1 MARRQPK
8 RIAALTAEQSIS
20 TVFEDRVDS
29 ASDASELLDDVQHI
43 ADIRTDADGG
53 VEDTDLNVDSDEDVV
68 PFRSRL
74 RETDRRL
81 LSQHPEQMYVDKNG
95 QRWYSEGP
103 VQRRRDSANI
113 LRSSGGPTSTSVK
126 DTKMETWQLFWTDD
140 LLQKVL
146 TYSQMKAGE
155 LGLPI
160 RFTMASLKAYI
171 AILYFRG
178 ANQDNKIPI
187 DELWSEQ
194 YSTFYRTVMSRN
206 LFKLWNRC
214 LRFDD
219 VSLREDRKKTDTYAA
234 MREVWEEWNSRL
246 KLFFEPTSCVC
257 VDEQLVASRCRSPHR
272 IYNPSKPGK
281 FGELIRWCSDANDRY
296 FLNGSPLTK
305 RPEDRD
311 ALILHKEE
319 NKAKRLVTNLVA
331 PYLDRGLNV
340 TGDRFFTSL
349 ELAEELLERR
359 TTYVGTVASNKRHLP
374 PVLLQPKEKF
384 ESVFVFG
391 GTDKKVTQQSHQYS
405 AKKKVILLSTMHHTS
420 AIENDTKKK
429 SEIQMYYNSTKGAV
443 DIVDEMCK
451 HTTTRVPTRR
461 WTVVHF
467 HNMLDISG
475 INSFTLF
482 NLNRPHWTQ
491 LPEAKR
497 RRSFLHSLS
506 QELAAQHVSD
516 RLQDPIGL
524 SSATIDLLKKF
535 TNVERTLRVDP
546 CGDSSE
552 SSSQSSSDVQRCLRC
567 KEGGKSSR
575 NSNKTR
581 IRCSECDSPV
591 CGKHSQPTS
600 YMCHQCL

>member
-1 MARRQPK
+1 MKMSYP
-8 RIAALTAEQSIS
+8 L
-20 TVFEDRVDS
+20 
-29 ASDASELLDDVQHI
+29 
-43 ADIRTDADGG
+43 RTI
-53 VEDTDLNVDSDEDVV
+53 V
-68 PFRSRL
+68 PLRSRL

-126 DTKMETWQLFWTDD
+126 DTKMETWQLFWSDD

-349 ELAEELLERR
+349 ELAELAPRKANDICWNCSIQQKAFAACASSTERKVR
-359 TTYVGTVASNKRHLP
+359 ICLCFWRYRQEGNTTIASI
-374 PVLLQPKEKF
+374 F
-384 ESVFVFG
+384 
-391 GTDKKVTQQSHQYS
+391 
-405 AKKKVILLSTMHHTS
+405 
-420 AIENDTKKK
+420 
-429 SEIQMYYNSTKGAV
+429 
-443 DIVDEMCK
+443 
-451 HTTTRVPTRR
+451 
-461 WTVVHF
+461 
-467 HNMLDISG
+467 
-475 INSFTLF
+475 
-482 NLNRPHWTQ
+482 
-491 LPEAKR
+491 
-497 RRSFLHSLS
+497 S
-506 QELAAQHVSD
+506 QEES
-516 RLQDPIGL
+516 
-524 SSATIDLLKKF
+524 
-535 TNVERTLRVDP
+535 
-546 CGDSSE
+546 DSSI
-552 SSSQSSSDVQRCLRC
+552 D
-567 KEGGKSSR
+567 
-575 NSNKTR
+575 NA
-581 IRCSECDSPV
+581 
-591 CGKHSQPTS
+591 S
-600 YMCHQCL
+600 YFRD